1 MTLYEEMLAMDE
13 AIDYVYDIA
22 VEAGERVSNLQ
33 LQISSTEQFL
43 ACEEH
48 RENEKQCSRI
58 DKWLQQLQA
67 IYEIIDSYKNADIEE
82 QDSVGAFLKICEVV
96 DNDKESD

>member
-1 MTLYEEMLAMDE
+1 MTLYEEILAMDE
-13 AIDYVYDIA
+13 AIEHVYDIA

-58 DKWLQQLQA
+58 DKWLQQLQM
-67 IYEIIDSYKNADIEE
+67 IYEIIDKYKYADIEE
-82 QDSVGAFLKICEVV
+82 QDSVDAFLKILDVV
-96 DNDKESD
+96 EKRCAD